1 MQLRSSGL
9 FLHRDQWIIDT
20 LSKAMSAA
28 LVRKSSR
35 EMTPPK
41 SAAKMTAKSMPQK
54 SIEIPL
60 FSSVEQW
67 MTVCPRKPLSSKT
80 ILAPVMIC
88 KLFYSTNQIRTT
100 MSRILFWFD
109 KWFNDVQAHWYCFL
123 SRESFNVYTNH
134 NHRIYQMFSSVFRVR
149 PFQVKQHPQTNCF
162 GSCYFFAGFKPSQ
175 RPRARSARWHIPI
188 SAEAAD
194 YFQFQVL
201 KYRVGNSYPR
211 GQDAQCTRLELNQMI
226 RQRLRIIRF

>member
-100 MSRILFWFD
+100 MSRILL
-109 KWFNDVQAHWYCFL
+109 A
-123 SRESFNVYTNH
+123 
-134 NHRIYQMFSSVFRVR
+134 
-149 PFQVKQHPQTNCF
+149 
-162 GSCYFFAGFKPSQ
+162 
-175 RPRARSARWHIPI
+175 
-188 SAEAAD
+188 
-194 YFQFQVL
+194 
-201 KYRVGNSYPR
+201 SYPGSPSTCTPITTIESIKCSLRFSESGRFKSSSIPKQIALVPAIFLPVSSPAR
-211 GQDAQCTRLELNQMI
+211 GPEPAAPAGIFLFRLKPLTTSSF
-226 RQRLRIIRF
+226 RC